1 MDDQE
6 ATTPRLVKKV
16 VVAYDLNALPPA
28 LIRSYSVLRRK
39 LERAGFRIEVVMR
52 PLSQLPPDVDVLFVA
67 DELVESA
74 RQILPEALVMLLD
87 LTQVHQPAFDELSQQ
102 LNSGQALYA
111 LRVEEGSDQADATRR
126 VVVRYRGNEKLY

>member
-6 ATTPRLVKKV
+6 VPTPRLIKKAA
-16 VVAYDLNALPPA
+16 VAYDLNALPPA

-74 RQILPEALVMLLD
+74 RQILPEARVMLLD
-87 LTQVHQPAFDELSQQ
+87 LTQVHQPAFDELLQQ

-111 LRVEEGSDQADATRR
+111 LRVEAGDDQADASRR
-126 VVVRYRGNEKLY
+126 VIVRYRGNEKLY

>member
-16 VVAYDLNALPPA
+16 AVAYALNALPPA

-52 PLSQLPPDVDVLFVA
+52 PLDQLPPDVDVLFVA

-74 RQILPEALVMLLD
+74 RQVAPEAQVMPLD
-87 LTQVHQPAFDELSQQ
+87 LTQVHQPAFDELLQQ

-111 LRVEEGSDQADATRR
+111 LRVEGGDDQADAPRR
-126 VVVRYRGNEKLY
+126 VVVRYRGNEKLT

>member
-1 MDDQE
+1 MDDQ
-6 ATTPRLVKKV
+6 AAPTPRLVKKAA
-16 VVAYDLNALPPA
+16 VAYDLNALPPA

-52 PLSQLPPDVDVLFVA
+52 PLGQLPPDVDVLFVA

-74 RQILPEALVMLLD
+74 RQTSPEAQVMPLH
-87 LTQVHQPAFDELSQQ
+87 LTQVHQPAFDELLQH

-111 LRVEEGSDQADATRR
+111 LRVEEESEQTDASRR
-126 VVVRYRGNEKLY
+126 VIVRYRGNEKLY

>member
-1 MDDQE
+1 MDDQVP
-6 ATTPRLVKKV
+6 TPRLVKKAA
-16 VVAYDLNALPPA
+16 VAYDLNALPPA
-28 LIRSYSVLRRK
+28 LIRSYSILRRK

-74 RQILPEALVMLLD
+74 RQILPEAQVMLLD
-87 LTQVHQPAFDELSQQ
+87 LAQVHQPAFDELLQQ

-111 LRVEEGSDQADATRR
+111 LRVEEGSDQADASRR

>member
-6 ATTPRLVKKV
+6 VTTPRLVKKV
-16 VVAYDLNALPPA
+16 AVAYDLNALPPA
-28 LIRSYSVLRRK
+28 LIRSHSILRRK

-52 PLSQLPPDVDVLFVA
+52 PLSQLPPAVDVLFVA

-74 RQILPEALVMLLD
+74 RQILPEAQVMLLD
-87 LTQVHQPAFDELSQQ
+87 LSQVHQPAFDELLQQ

-111 LRVEEGSDQADATRR
+111 LRVEEGDDQTGASRR

>member
-1 MDDQE
+1 MDDQVP
-6 ATTPRLVKKV
+6 TPRLVKKAA
-16 VVAYDLNALPPA
+16 VAYDLNALPPA
-28 LIRSYSVLRRK
+28 LIRSYSILRRK

-74 RQILPEALVMLLD
+74 RQILPEAQVMLLD
-87 LTQVHQPAFDELSQQ
+87 LAQVHQPAFDELLQQ

-111 LRVEEGSDQADATRR
+111 LRVEEGDDQADASRR

>member
-6 ATTPRLVKKV
+6 EPTPRLIKKAA
-16 VVAYDLNALPPA
+16 VAYDLNALPPA

-74 RQILPEALVMLLD
+74 RQILPEARVMLLD
-87 LTQVHQPAFDELSQQ
+87 LTQVHQPAFDELLQQ

-111 LRVEEGSDQADATRR
+111 LRVEAGDDQADASRR
-126 VVVRYRGNEKLY
+126 VIVRYRGNEKLY